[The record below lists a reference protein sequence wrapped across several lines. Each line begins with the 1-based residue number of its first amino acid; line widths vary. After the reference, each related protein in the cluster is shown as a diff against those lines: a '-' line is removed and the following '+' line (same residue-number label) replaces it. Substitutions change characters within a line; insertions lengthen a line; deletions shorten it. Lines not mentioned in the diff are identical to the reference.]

1 MAKSK
6 NFADIELKAELHK
19 ALIYEITQ
27 KKDESLKSLE
37 QAYKIYPENKLD
49 SLYSSYCIRYSSF
62 HNIFG
67 KKEIAHTYAMDAVR
81 FAKLYGNNRDL
92 TDGYLLLTMLLKKED
107 YKAAIF
113 FGQKAVREFYKR
125 NDHIAVVSM
134 YNNISNVYFSHQDL
148 TNSKAYNDSALDY
161 AQNKLISNDAYVFI
175 HRTRSGIFEKLN
187 QYDSAFYNLK
197 KENYCDSISRNE
209 LELME
214 IQTIIEK

>member
-1 MAKSK
+1 
-6 NFADIELKAELHK
+6 
-19 ALIYEITQ
+19 
-27 KKDESLKSLE
+27 
-37 QAYKIYPENKLD
+37 
-49 SLYSSYCIRYSSF
+49 
-62 HNIFG
+62 
-67 KKEIAHTYAMDAVR
+67 MDTVR

-107 YKAAIF
+107 YNAAIF

-148 TNSKAYNDSALDY
+148 TNSKAYNDSA
-161 AQNKLISNDAYVFI
+161 
-175 HRTRSGIFEKLN
+175 
-187 QYDSAFYNLK
+187 FYNLK
-197 KENYCDSISRNE
+197 KENYYDSISRNE